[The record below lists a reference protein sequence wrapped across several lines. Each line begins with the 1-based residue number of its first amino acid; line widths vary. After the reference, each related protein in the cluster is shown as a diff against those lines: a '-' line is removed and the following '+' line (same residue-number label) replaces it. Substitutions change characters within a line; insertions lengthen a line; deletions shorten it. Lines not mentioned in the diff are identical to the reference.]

1 MVTTLTI
8 QDLKRQ
14 LNIEPEFAG
23 DDALLQRLLNTA
35 VQAISRYMPT
45 GTTATTVTTSGTT
58 VTTTMYDL
66 EQVIILLAAHYYQ
79 NRNMVSF
86 GSGQEIPYTFQF
98 LLNHFIDYPI
108 S

>member
-14 LNIEPEFAG
+14 LNIEPEFTD

-35 VQAISRYMPT
+35 VQAVSRYMPT
-45 GTTATTVTTSGTT
+45 GTTATTGTTSGTT
-58 VTTTMYDL
+58 EITIMYDL

-86 GSGQEIPYTFQF
+86 GSGQEIPYTFKF

-108 S
+108 A